1 MIILILLTHLLV
13 VLILQGEI
21 TYWSHLGQK
30 SYQQGTKT
38 SWTWEK
44 QSDINLTSY
53 VSQFSLQDNVQDLR
67 QIVLDRPES
76 CYRTCFS
83 LQMDGVRLDDF
94 AELHM
99 IEGLKDDTTIK
110 VVEGTVY
117 VFRWSLTKEWGF
129 WELI

>member
-1 MIILILLTHLLV
+1 MWQIKKYI
-13 VLILQGEI
+13 
-21 TYWSHLGQK
+21 SHVRFK
-30 SYQQGTKT
+30 
-38 SWTWEK
+38 
-44 QSDINLTSY
+44 LTSY
-53 VSQFSLQDNVQDLR
+53 VLQFSLQDNVQDLR

-117 VFRWSLTKEWGF
+117 LF
-129 WELI
+129 W